1 MKIDNVQVTNLEFAI
16 ISALGTLI
24 DSQFGLSNFED
35 LEYYIKSK
43 HYNLYNNIR
52 AYIDYIEKEN
62 NGLVSYTIIGDKDMQ
77 RIQNLPQD
85 EYIEF
90 LKKIFVSWRI
100 DDEYSTCSYWDLML
114 LLKDMNE
121 EDPLVNYIWQLPY
134 ATKLIFKNFVDI
146 PSFRYIMHFIHSAY

>member
-1 MKIDNVQVTNLEFAI
+1 MKVDNVQVTNLEFAVT
-16 ISALGTLI
+16 SALDTLI

-100 DDEYSTCSYWDLML
+100 DGQYSTYSYWDLIL
-114 LLKDMNE
+114 LLEDMNE
-121 EDPLVNYIWQLPY
+121 DDPLVNYIWQLPY
-134 ATKLIFKNFVDI
+134 ATKLIFKNFIDKK
-146 PSFRYIMHFIHSAY
+146 

>member
-1 MKIDNVQVTNLEFAI
+1 MKVDNVQVTNLEFAI
-16 ISALGTLI
+16 TSALDTLI

-100 DDEYSTCSYWDLML
+100 DGKYSTYSYWDLIL
-114 LLKDMNE
+114 LLEDMNE
-121 EDPLVNYIWQLPY
+121 DDPLVNYIWQLPY
-134 ATKLIFKNFVDI
+134 ATKLIFKNFIDKK
-146 PSFRYIMHFIHSAY
+146 

>member
-1 MKIDNVQVTNLEFAI
+1 MKIDNVQVTNLEFAVT
-16 ISALGTLI
+16 SALDTLI
-24 DSQFGLSNFED
+24 DSQFGLSSFED

-43 HYNLYNNIR
+43 HYDLYNNIR
-52 AYIDYIEKEN
+52 AYMDYIEKEN

-100 DDEYSTCSYWDLML
+100 DGQYSTCSYWDLIL
-114 LLKDMNE
+114 LLEDMNE
-121 EDPLVNYIWQLPY
+121 DDPLVNYIWQLPY
-134 ATKLIFKNFVDI
+134 ATKLIFKNFVDKK
-146 PSFRYIMHFIHSAY
+146 

>member
-1 MKIDNVQVTNLEFAI
+1 MKIDNIQVTNLEFAI
-16 ISALGTLI
+16 TSALDTLI
-24 DSQFGLSNFED
+24 DSQFGLSSFED

-43 HYNLYNNIR
+43 HYDLYNNIR
-52 AYIDYIEKEN
+52 AYMDYIEKEN

-100 DDEYSTCSYWDLML
+100 NGKYSTCSYWDLIL
-114 LLKDMNE
+114 LLEDMNE
-121 EDPLVNYIWQLPY
+121 DDPLVNYIWQLPY
-134 ATKLIFKNFVDI
+134 ATKLIFKNFVDKK
-146 PSFRYIMHFIHSAY
+146 

>member
-1 MKIDNVQVTNLEFAI
+1 MKVDNVQVTNLEFAI
-16 ISALGTLI
+16 TSALDTLI
-24 DSQFGLSNFED
+24 DSQFGLSSFED

-85 EYIEF
+85 EYIKF

-100 DDEYSTCSYWDLML
+100 DGQYSTYSYWDLIL
-114 LLKDMNE
+114 LLEDMNE
-121 EDPLVNYIWQLPY
+121 DDPLVNYIWQLPY
-134 ATKLIFKNFVDI
+134 ATKLIFKNFIDKK
-146 PSFRYIMHFIHSAY
+146 

>member
-1 MKIDNVQVTNLEFAI
+1 MKVDNVQVTNLEFAI
-16 ISALGTLI
+16 TSALDTLI

-43 HYNLYNNIR
+43 HYDLYNNIR
-52 AYIDYIEKEN
+52 AYMDYIEKEN

-100 DDEYSTCSYWDLML
+100 DGQYSTCSYLDLIL
-114 LLKDMNE
+114 LLEDMNE

-134 ATKLIFKNFVDI
+134 ATKLIFKNFIDKK
-146 PSFRYIMHFIHSAY
+146 

>member
-1 MKIDNVQVTNLEFAI
+1 MKIDNVQVTNLEFAVT
-16 ISALGTLI
+16 SALDTLI
-24 DSQFGLSNFED
+24 DSQFGLSSFED

-52 AYIDYIEKEN
+52 AYMDYIEKEN

-100 DDEYSTCSYWDLML
+100 DGQYSTYSYWDLIL
-114 LLKDMNE
+114 LLEDMNE
-121 EDPLVNYIWQLPY
+121 DDPLVNYIWQLPY
-134 ATKLIFKNFVDI
+134 ATKLIFKNFIDKK
-146 PSFRYIMHFIHSAY
+146 

>member
-1 MKIDNVQVTNLEFAI
+1 MKVDNVQVTNLEFAI
-16 ISALGTLI
+16 TSALDTLI

-52 AYIDYIEKEN
+52 AYMDYIEKEN

-100 DDEYSTCSYWDLML
+100 DGQYSTYSYWDLVL
-114 LLKDMNE
+114 LLEDMNE
-121 EDPLVNYIWQLPY
+121 DDPLVNYIWQLPY
-134 ATKLIFKNFVDI
+134 ATKLIFKNFIDKK
-146 PSFRYIMHFIHSAY
+146 

>member
-1 MKIDNVQVTNLEFAI
+1 MKVDNVQVTNLEFAI
-16 ISALGTLI
+16 TSALDTLI

-52 AYIDYIEKEN
+52 AYMDYIEKEN

-100 DDEYSTCSYWDLML
+100 DGQYSTYSYWDLIL
-114 LLKDMNE
+114 LLENMNE
-121 EDPLVNYIWQLPY
+121 DNPLVNYIWQLPY
-134 ATKLIFKNFVDI
+134 ATKLIFKNFIDKK
-146 PSFRYIMHFIHSAY
+146 

>member
-16 ISALGTLI
+16 TSALDTLI
-24 DSQFGLSNFED
+24 DSQFGLSSFED

-43 HYNLYNNIR
+43 HYDLYNNIR
-52 AYIDYIEKEN
+52 AYMDYIEKEN

-100 DDEYSTCSYWDLML
+100 NGKYYTCSYWDLIL
-114 LLKDMNE
+114 LLEDMNE
-121 EDPLVNYIWQLPY
+121 DDPLVNYIWQLPY
-134 ATKLIFKNFVDI
+134 ATKLIFKNFVDKK
-146 PSFRYIMHFIHSAY
+146 

>member
-1 MKIDNVQVTNLEFAI
+1 MKIDNVQVTNLEFAVT
-16 ISALGTLI
+16 SALDTLI
-24 DSQFGLSNFED
+24 DSQFGLSSFED

-43 HYNLYNNIR
+43 HYDLYNNIR
-52 AYIDYIEKEN
+52 AYMNYIEKEN

-100 DDEYSTCSYWDLML
+100 DGQYSTYSYWDLIL
-114 LLKDMNE
+114 LLGDMNE
-121 EDPLVNYIWQLPY
+121 DDPLVNYIWQLPY
-134 ATKLIFKNFVDI
+134 ATKLIFKNFVDKK
-146 PSFRYIMHFIHSAY
+146 

>member
-1 MKIDNVQVTNLEFAI
+1 MKVDNVQVTNLEFAI
-16 ISALGTLI
+16 TSALNTLI

-35 LEYYIKSK
+35 LEYYIKNK

-100 DDEYSTCSYWDLML
+100 DGHYSTYSYWDLIL
-114 LLKDMNE
+114 LLEDMNE
-121 EDPLVNYIWQLPY
+121 DDPLVNYIWQLPY
-134 ATKLIFKNFVDI
+134 ATKLIFRNFIDKK
-146 PSFRYIMHFIHSAY
+146 

>member
-1 MKIDNVQVTNLEFAI
+1 MKIDNVQVTNLEFAVT
-16 ISALGTLI
+16 SALDTLI

-35 LEYYIKSK
+35 LEYYIKNK
-43 HYNLYNNIR
+43 CHGLYNNIR
-52 AYIDYIEKEN
+52 AYMDYIEREN

-100 DDEYSTCSYWDLML
+100 DGEYSTCSYWDLIL
-114 LLKDMNE
+114 LLEDMNE

-134 ATKLIFKNFVDI
+134 ATKLIFKNFVDKK
-146 PSFRYIMHFIHSAY
+146 

>member
-1 MKIDNVQVTNLEFAI
+1 MKVDNVQVTNLEFAVT
-16 ISALGTLI
+16 SALDTLI
-24 DSQFGLSNFED
+24 DSQFGLSSFED

-52 AYIDYIEKEN
+52 AYMDYIEKEN

-90 LKKIFVSWRI
+90 LKKIFVSWCI
-100 DDEYSTCSYWDLML
+100 DGQYSTYSYWDLIL
-114 LLKDMNE
+114 LLEDMNE
-121 EDPLVNYIWQLPY
+121 DDPLVNYIWQLPY
-134 ATKLIFKNFVDI
+134 ATKLIFRNFIDKK
-146 PSFRYIMHFIHSAY
+146 

>member
-1 MKIDNVQVTNLEFAI
+1 MKIDNIQVTNLEFAI
-16 ISALGTLI
+16 ISALDTLI
-24 DSQFGLSNFED
+24 DSQFGLSSFED

-43 HYNLYNNIR
+43 HYDLYNNIR
-52 AYIDYIEKEN
+52 AYMDYIEKEN

-100 DDEYSTCSYWDLML
+100 DGQYSTYSYWDLIL
-114 LLKDMNE
+114 LLEDMNE
-121 EDPLVNYIWQLPY
+121 DDPLVNYIWQLPY
-134 ATKLIFKNFVDI
+134 ATKLIFKNFVDKK
-146 PSFRYIMHFIHSAY
+146 

>member
-1 MKIDNVQVTNLEFAI
+1 MKVDNIQVTNLEFAI
-16 ISALGTLI
+16 TSALDTLI
-24 DSQFGLSNFED
+24 DSQFGLSSFED

-43 HYNLYNNIR
+43 HYDLYNNIR
-52 AYIDYIEKEN
+52 AYMDYIEKEN

-100 DDEYSTCSYWDLML
+100 NGKYSTCSYWDLIL
-114 LLKDMNE
+114 LLEDMNE
-121 EDPLVNYIWQLPY
+121 DDPLVNYIWQLPY
-134 ATKLIFKNFVDI
+134 ATKLIFKNFVDKK
-146 PSFRYIMHFIHSAY
+146 

>member
-1 MKIDNVQVTNLEFAI
+1 MKVDNVQVTNLEFAI
-16 ISALGTLI
+16 TSALDTLI
-24 DSQFGLSNFED
+24 DSQFGLSSFED

-43 HYNLYNNIR
+43 HYDLYNNIR
-52 AYIDYIEKEN
+52 AYMDYIEKEN

-100 DDEYSTCSYWDLML
+100 DGQYSTYSYWDLIL
-114 LLKDMNE
+114 LLEDMNE
-121 EDPLVNYIWQLPY
+121 DDPLVNYIWQLPY
-134 ATKLIFKNFVDI
+134 ATKLIFKNFVDKK
-146 PSFRYIMHFIHSAY
+146 

>member
-1 MKIDNVQVTNLEFAI
+1 MKVDNVQVTNLEFAI
-16 ISALGTLI
+16 TSALGTLI

-52 AYIDYIEKEN
+52 AYMDYIEKEN
-62 NGLVSYTIIGDKDMQ
+62 DGIVSYTIIGDKDMQ

-100 DDEYSTCSYWDLML
+100 DGQYSTYSYWDLIL
-114 LLKDMNE
+114 LLEGMNE
-121 EDPLVNYIWQLPY
+121 DDPLVNYIWQLPY
-134 ATKLIFKNFVDI
+134 ATKLIFKNFIDKK
-146 PSFRYIMHFIHSAY
+146 

>member
-16 ISALGTLI
+16 TSALDTLI
-24 DSQFGLSNFED
+24 DSQFGLSSFED

-43 HYNLYNNIR
+43 HYDLYNNIR
-52 AYIDYIEKEN
+52 AYMDYIEKEN

-100 DDEYSTCSYWDLML
+100 DGQYSTYSYWDLIL
-114 LLKDMNE
+114 LLEDMNE
-121 EDPLVNYIWQLPY
+121 DDPLVNYIWQLPY
-134 ATKLIFKNFVDI
+134 ATKLIFKNFIDKK
-146 PSFRYIMHFIHSAY
+146 

>member
-1 MKIDNVQVTNLEFAI
+1 MKVDNVQVTNLEFAI
-16 ISALGTLI
+16 TSALDTLI

-100 DDEYSTCSYWDLML
+100 DGQYSTYSYWDLIL
-114 LLKDMNE
+114 LLEDMNE
-121 EDPLVNYIWQLPY
+121 DDPLVNYIWQLPY
-134 ATKLIFKNFVDI
+134 ATKLIFKNFIDKK
-146 PSFRYIMHFIHSAY
+146 

>member
-1 MKIDNVQVTNLEFAI
+1 MKVDNVQVTNLEFAI
-16 ISALGTLI
+16 TSALDTLI

-52 AYIDYIEKEN
+52 AYMDYIEKEN

-100 DDEYSTCSYWDLML
+100 DGQYSTYSYWDLIL
-114 LLKDMNE
+114 LLEDMNE
-121 EDPLVNYIWQLPY
+121 DDPLVNYIWQLPY
-134 ATKLIFKNFVDI
+134 ATKLIFKNFIDKK
-146 PSFRYIMHFIHSAY
+146 

>member
-1 MKIDNVQVTNLEFAI
+1 MKVDNVQVTNLEFAI
-16 ISALGTLI
+16 TSALDTLV
-24 DSQFGLSNFED
+24 DSQFGLSSFED

-43 HYNLYNNIR
+43 HYDLYNNIR
-52 AYIDYIEKEN
+52 AYMNYIEKEN

-100 DDEYSTCSYWDLML
+100 NGQYSTYSYWDLIL
-114 LLKDMNE
+114 LLEDMNE
-121 EDPLVNYIWQLPY
+121 DDPLVNYIWQLPY
-134 ATKLIFKNFVDI
+134 ATKLIFKNFIDKK
-146 PSFRYIMHFIHSAY
+146 

>member
-1 MKIDNVQVTNLEFAI
+1 MKIDNIQVTNLEFAI
-16 ISALGTLI
+16 TSALDTLI
-24 DSQFGLSNFED
+24 DSQFGLSSFED

-43 HYNLYNNIR
+43 HYDLYNNIR
-52 AYIDYIEKEN
+52 AYMDYIEKEN

-100 DDEYSTCSYWDLML
+100 DGQYSTYSYWDLIL
-114 LLKDMNE
+114 LLEDMNE
-121 EDPLVNYIWQLPY
+121 DDPLVNYIWQLPY
-134 ATKLIFKNFVDI
+134 ATKLIFKNFVDKK
-146 PSFRYIMHFIHSAY
+146 

>member
-1 MKIDNVQVTNLEFAI
+1 MKVDNVQVTNLEFAI
-16 ISALGTLI
+16 TSALDTLI
-24 DSQFGLSNFED
+24 DSQFGLSSFED

-43 HYNLYNNIR
+43 HYSLYNNIR
-52 AYIDYIEKEN
+52 AYMDYIEKEN

-100 DDEYSTCSYWDLML
+100 DGQYSTYSYWDLIL
-114 LLKDMNE
+114 LLEDMNE
-121 EDPLVNYIWQLPY
+121 DDPLVNYIWQLPY
-134 ATKLIFKNFVDI
+134 ATKLIFKNFVDKT
-146 PSFRYIMHFIHSAY
+146 

>member
-1 MKIDNVQVTNLEFAI
+1 MKIDNVQVTNLEFAVT
-16 ISALGTLI
+16 SALDTLI
-24 DSQFGLSNFED
+24 DSQFGLSSFED

-43 HYNLYNNIR
+43 HYDLYNNIR
-52 AYIDYIEKEN
+52 AYMDYIEKEN

-100 DDEYSTCSYWDLML
+100 NGQYSTYSYWDLIL
-114 LLKDMNE
+114 LLEDMNE
-121 EDPLVNYIWQLPY
+121 DDPLVNYIWQLPY
-134 ATKLIFKNFVDI
+134 ATKLIFKNFVDKK
-146 PSFRYIMHFIHSAY
+146 

>member
-1 MKIDNVQVTNLEFAI
+1 MKVDNVQVTNLEFAVT
-16 ISALGTLI
+16 SALDTLI

-43 HYNLYNNIR
+43 HYDLYNNIR
-52 AYIDYIEKEN
+52 AYMDYIEKEN

-100 DDEYSTCSYWDLML
+100 NGQYSTCSYWDLIL
-114 LLKDMNE
+114 LLEDMNE
-121 EDPLVNYIWQLPY
+121 EDPLVAQIWQLPY
-134 ATKLIFKNFVDI
+134 ATKLIFRNFIDKK
-146 PSFRYIMHFIHSAY
+146 

>member
-1 MKIDNVQVTNLEFAI
+1 MKVDSVQVTNLEFAVT
-16 ISALGTLI
+16 SALDTLI
-24 DSQFGLSNFED
+24 DSQFGLSSFED

-52 AYIDYIEKEN
+52 AYMDYIEKEN

-100 DDEYSTCSYWDLML
+100 DGQYSTYSYWDLIL
-114 LLKDMNE
+114 LLEDMNE

-134 ATKLIFKNFVDI
+134 ATKLIFKNFIDKK
-146 PSFRYIMHFIHSAY
+146 

>member
-1 MKIDNVQVTNLEFAI
+1 MKIDNVQVTNLEFAVT
-16 ISALGTLI
+16 SALDTLI

-35 LEYYIKSK
+35 LKYYIKSK

-100 DDEYSTCSYWDLML
+100 DGQYSTYSYWDLIL
-114 LLKDMNE
+114 LLEDMNE
-121 EDPLVNYIWQLPY
+121 DDPLANYIWQLPY
-134 ATKLIFKNFVDI
+134 ATKLIFRNFIDKK
-146 PSFRYIMHFIHSAY
+146 

>member
-1 MKIDNVQVTNLEFAI
+1 MKIDNVQVTNLEFAVT
-16 ISALGTLI
+16 SALDTLI

-43 HYNLYNNIR
+43 HYDLYNNIR
-52 AYIDYIEKEN
+52 AYMDYIEKEN

-77 RIQNLPQD
+77 RIQDLPKD

-100 DDEYSTCSYWDLML
+100 DGQYSTYSYWDLIL
-114 LLKDMNE
+114 LLEDMNE
-121 EDPLVNYIWQLPY
+121 DDPLVNYIWQLPY
-134 ATKLIFKNFVDI
+134 ATKLIFKNFVDKK
-146 PSFRYIMHFIHSAY
+146 

>member
-1 MKIDNVQVTNLEFAI
+1 MKIDNVQVTNLEFAVT
-16 ISALGTLI
+16 SALDTLI
-24 DSQFGLSNFED
+24 DSQFGLSSFED

-43 HYNLYNNIR
+43 HYDLYNNIR
-52 AYIDYIEKEN
+52 AYMDYIEKEN

-100 DDEYSTCSYWDLML
+100 DGQYSTYSYWDLIL
-114 LLKDMNE
+114 LLEDMNE
-121 EDPLVNYIWQLPY
+121 DDPLVNYIWQLPY
-134 ATKLIFKNFVDI
+134 ATKLIFKNFVDKK
-146 PSFRYIMHFIHSAY
+146 